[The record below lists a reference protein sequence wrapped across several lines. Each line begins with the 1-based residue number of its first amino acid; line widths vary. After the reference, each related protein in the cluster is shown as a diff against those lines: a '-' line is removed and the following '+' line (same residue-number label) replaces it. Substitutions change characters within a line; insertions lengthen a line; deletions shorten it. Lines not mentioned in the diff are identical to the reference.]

1 MILRASAAPWQ
12 RPSRRSRF
20 GVAGKLGL
28 AVIAAVAVSQYLAG
42 YFFLWSIDV
51 SPRTASPLTV
61 ARYFY
66 YFGHRRDLYRK
77 LLVSEGLGV
86 LLVGVLA
93 LAVLLP
99 KPRALHG
106 SARFATMRE
115 VARAGLFAR
124 HGIFLGKLGRRYLIL
139 GGQQGAIVSA
149 PPRSDKGTAIVIPNC
164 LSWEGSLI
172 CQDIKLENWHLTAGF
187 RRRMGQPCFL
197 INPLSPTGDTART
210 NPLSYIPKDPNL
222 RISGIQRIGATLFPE
237 VPGTDPF
244 WTAGGRGMFL
254 GMTLY
259 VLETPSLPP
268 TLGEVL
274 RQGMASDAEGFSAH
288 WKRVIGGRQSGKS
301 PLSSQCV
308 RAISDIM
315 DLAPVTASSIR
326 KTFTSRLDLFANP
339 LIDAATS
346 GNDFD
351 WRDLRKTP
359 ISIYL
364 GIQPG
369 DLHLLRPLLNLFLEQ
384 AISLQTEELPE
395 HNPALKHQV
404 LMLLDEM
411 TAPGRIPILAQAI
424 SYLPGYNVRLLLVI
438 QALSQLREVYGPN
451 AADTMIKSLAVRV
464 LYAPKDYAE
473 ANEISQEL
481 GTTTVRAKSHSKPR
495 FGLGTGKGQR
505 QGSISLSDQKRPL
518 LLPQEVKEIGRD
530 RELLLF
536 EGLRPVLARK
546 NRYYEDPRLKKRLFP
561 PPKRAAPARPAVD
574 AVPPEP
580 TESGRSDT
588 ASVIAAGSAEAP
600 PPRTR
605 AADTHDLEHIEELT
619 LEDFAIDTSQIV
631 IPPKRD
637 GERFTEEELDTAV
650 HTFLDAL
657 KER

>member
-1 MILRASAAPWQ
+1 MTLRANAAPWLKPA
-12 RPSRRSRF
+12 RHARV
-20 GVAGKLGL
+20 GVAGKLAL
-28 AVIAAVAVSQYLAG
+28 VVLVAVVGTQYLAG
-42 YFFLWSIDV
+42 YLFLWSIDAN
-51 SPRTASPLTV
+51 PKDASPVTI
-61 ARYFY
+61 ARYFH
-66 YFGHRRDLYRK
+66 YFGDRRDIEHKILICEI
-77 LLVSEGLGV
+77 LSVLFVGAIGV
-86 LLVGVLA
+86 MA
-93 LAVLLP
+93 LLP
-99 KPRALHG
+99 KRRALHG
-106 SARFATMRE
+106 SARFATRRE

-164 LSWEGSLI
+164 LSWQGSLI

-187 RRRMGQPCFL
+187 RQRMGQPCYL
-197 INPLSPTGDTART
+197 VNPLSPTGDTARS
-210 NPLSYIPKDPNL
+210 NPLSYVSKDPNL

-254 GMTLY
+254 GMSLY

-274 RQGMASDAEGFSAH
+274 RQGMASDGEGFGAH
-288 WKRVIGGRQSGKS
+288 WKRVIGGRQSGKF

-346 GNDFD
+346 ANDFD
-351 WRDLRKTP
+351 WRNLRKCP
-359 ISIYL
+359 MSIYL

-369 DLHLLRPLLNLFLEQ
+369 DLQLLRPLQNLYLEQ
-384 AISLQTEELPE
+384 AIACQTEELPD

-438 QALSQLREVYGPN
+438 QALSQLREVYGAN
-451 AADTMIKSLAVRV
+451 AADTMMKSLAARV

-481 GTTTVRAKSHSKPR
+481 GMTTVRARSHSTPR
-495 FGLGTGKGQR
+495 LGLGSGKGQR
-505 QGSISLSDQKRPL
+505 HGSVSVSDQKRAL
-518 LLPQEVKEIGRD
+518 LLPQEVKELGRE

-536 EGLRPVLARK
+536 EGLRPVLACK
-546 NRYYEDPRLKKRLFP
+546 NRYYEDRRLKKRLYP
-561 PPKRAAPARPAVD
+561 PPTSAAP
-574 AVPPEP
+574 
-580 TESGRSDT
+580 GRT
-588 ASVIAAGSAEAP
+588 RGCAPEAP
-600 PPRTR
+600 APAGLIPGAEPLGEASLPKTR
-605 AADTHDLEHIEELT
+605 APTAEDIERIHELT
-619 LEDFAIDTSQIV
+619 TQDFDVDFDQVVLPKKAEDEPLT
-631 IPPKRD
+631 
-637 GERFTEEELDTAV
+637 TEELDRAV
-650 HTFLDAL
+650 QSFIAAFPQ
-657 KER
+657 R

>member
-1 MILRASAAPWQ
+1 MTLRASAAPWQ
-12 RPSRRSRF
+12 RPSRRSRL
-20 GVAGKLGL
+20 GAAAKAGM
-28 AVIAAVAVSQYLAG
+28 AVITAGVVAQYLAG
-42 YFFLWSIDV
+42 YFFLWSVDAN
-51 SPRTASPLTV
+51 PRSATPLTV

-66 YFGHRRDLYRK
+66 YFGSRSDVYRK
-77 LLVSEGLGV
+77 LLIAEGLGV
-86 LLVGVLA
+86 ALVGA
-93 LAVLLP
+93 LASIVLLP
-99 KPRALHG
+99 TPRALHG
-106 SARFATMRE
+106 SARFATARE
-115 VARAGLFAR
+115 VARAGLFAK
-124 HGIFLGKLGRRYLIL
+124 HGIFLGRLGRRYLIL

-149 PPRSDKGTAIVIPNC
+149 PPRADKGTAIVIPNC

-187 RRRMGQPCFL
+187 RKRMGQPCYL
-197 INPLSPTGDTART
+197 VNPLEPTGNTART
-210 NPLSYIPKDPNL
+210 NPLSYVPKEPNL

-254 GMTLY
+254 GMSLY

-268 TLGEVL
+268 TLGETL

-288 WKRVIGGRQSGKS
+288 WKRIIAGRQGSKF
-301 PLSSQCV
+301 PLSPQCV
-308 RAISDIM
+308 RAISDII

-346 GNDFD
+346 ANDFD
-351 WRDLRKTP
+351 WRDLRKRP

-438 QALSQLREVYGPN
+438 QALSQLREVYGAN
-451 AADTMIKSLAVRV
+451 AADTMMKSLAARV

-481 GTTTVRAKSHSKPR
+481 GTTTVKVKSHSKPQ
-495 FGLGTGKGQR
+495 FGFSPGKGQR
-505 QGSISLSDQKRPL
+505 QGSVSLSDQKRPL
-518 LLPQEVKEIGRD
+518 LLPQEVKELGRD

-536 EGLRPVLARK
+536 EGLRPVLAHK
-546 NRYYEDPRLKKRLFP
+546 NRYYEDSRLKKRLFP
-561 PPKRAAPARPAVD
+561 APKRAAPARRAVD
-574 AVPPEP
+574 AVPDEAGAATNPEIP
-580 TESGRSDT
+580 
-588 ASVIAAGSAEAP
+588 SVAHDGLSETP
-600 PPRTR
+600 VVTTR
-605 AADTHDLEHIEELT
+605 AATAHDIEHIDELT
-619 LEDFAIDTSQIV
+619 LDDFAIDTNQIV
-631 IPPKRD
+631 IPLKPD
-637 GERFTEEELDTAV
+637 GERFTETELDTAV
-650 HTFLDAL
+650 HTFLNAL

>member
-1 MILRASAAPWQ
+1 M
-12 RPSRRSRF
+12 
-20 GVAGKLGL
+20 
-28 AVIAAVAVSQYLAG
+28 AVIAAGVVAQYLAG
-42 YFFLWSIDV
+42 YFFLWSVDAN
-51 SPRTASPLTV
+51 PRSATPLTV
-61 ARYFY
+61 ARYFH
-66 YFGHRRDLYRK
+66 YFGSRNEVYRK
-77 LLVSEGLGV
+77 LLIAEGLGL
-86 LLVGVLA
+86 LLVG
-93 LAVLLP
+93 AVAVIVFLP
-99 KPRALHG
+99 SPRALHG
-106 SARFATMRE
+106 SARFATSRE
-115 VARAGLFAR
+115 VARAGLFAK
-124 HGIFLGKLGRRYLIL
+124 HGIFLGRFGRRYLIL

-187 RRRMGQPCFL
+187 RKRMGQPCYL
-197 INPLSPTGDTART
+197 VNPLEPTGNTART
-210 NPLSYIPKDPNL
+210 NPLSYVPKDPNL

-237 VPGTDPF
+237 IPGTDPF

-254 GMTLY
+254 GMSLY

-268 TLGEVL
+268 TLGETL

-288 WKRVIGGRQSGKS
+288 WKRIIAGRQSGKV

-346 GNDFD
+346 ANDFD
-351 WRDLRKTP
+351 WRDLRKRP
-359 ISIYL
+359 MSIYL

-395 HNPALKHQV
+395 HNPALKFQV

-438 QALSQLREVYGPN
+438 QALSQLREVYGAN
-451 AADTMIKSLAVRV
+451 AADTMMKSLAARV

-481 GTTTVRAKSHSKPR
+481 GTMTVKVKSHSKPR
-495 FGLGTGKGQR
+495 FSLTSGKGQR
-505 QGSISLSDQKRPL
+505 QGSVSLSDQKRPL
-518 LLPQEVKEIGRD
+518 LLPQEVKELGRD

-536 EGLRPVLARK
+536 EGLRPVLAHK
-546 NRYYEDPRLKKRLFP
+546 NRYYEDSRLKKRLFP
-561 PPKRAAPARPAVD
+561 PPKRAAPARRAADAILDEAVTAMD
-574 AVPPEP
+574 SGVP
-580 TESGRSDT
+580 
-588 ASVIAAGSAEAP
+588 SVAP
-600 PPRTR
+600 DGLSETPMVKTR
-605 AADTHDLEHIEELT
+605 AATANDIEHIEELT
-619 LEDFAIDTSQIV
+619 LEDFAFDTSQIV
-631 IPPKRD
+631 VPQKSD
-637 GERFTEEELDTAV
+637 GERFTEAELDTAV

>member
-1 MILRASAAPWQ
+1 MTLRASAAPWQ
-12 RPSRRSRF
+12 RPFKRSR
-20 GVAGKLGL
+20 LGL
-28 AVIAAVAVSQYLAG
+28 AAKVGMAVIAAVVVAQYLAG
-42 YFFLWSIDV
+42 YFFLWSIDAN
-51 SPRTASPLTV
+51 PKEATPLTA
-61 ARYFY
+61 ARYFH
-66 YFGHRRDLYRK
+66 YFRSRSDVYRK
-77 LLVSEGLGV
+77 LLIAEGLGV
-86 LLVGVLA
+86 VLVGAVLII
-93 LAVLLP
+93 VLLP
-99 KPRALHG
+99 RPRALHG
-106 SARFATMRE
+106 SARFATARE
-115 VARAGLFAR
+115 VARAGLFAKQ
-124 HGIFLGKLGRRYLIL
+124 GIFLGRLGRRYLIL

-149 PPRSDKGTAIVIPNC
+149 PPRADKGTAIVIPNC

-187 RRRMGQPCFL
+187 RKKMGQPCYL
-197 INPLSPTGDTART
+197 VNPLEPTGNTART
-210 NPLSYIPKDPNL
+210 NPLSYVPKDPNL

-237 VPGTDPF
+237 IPGTDPF

-254 GMTLY
+254 GMSLY

-268 TLGEVL
+268 TLGETL

-288 WKRVIGGRQSGKS
+288 WKRIITGRQSGKF

-346 GNDFD
+346 ANDFD
-351 WRDLRKTP
+351 WRDLRKRP
-359 ISIYL
+359 MSIYL

-404 LMLLDEM
+404 LMLIDEM

-438 QALSQLREVYGPN
+438 QALSQLREVYGAN
-451 AADTMIKSLAVRV
+451 AADTMMKSLAARV

-481 GTTTVRAKSHSKPR
+481 GATTVRVKSHSRPR
-495 FGLGTGKGQR
+495 FGFTSGKGQR
-505 QGSISLSDQKRPL
+505 QGSVSLSDQKRAL
-518 LLPQEVKEIGRD
+518 LLPQEVKELGRD

-536 EGLRPVLARK
+536 EGLRPVLAHK
-546 NRYYEDPRLKKRLFP
+546 NRYYEDARLKKRLLP
-561 PPKRAAPARPAVD
+561 PPTRAAPARAPADAGPEIAVNDSTDALSVSVD
-574 AVPPEP
+574 GF
-580 TESGRSDT
+580 TET
-588 ASVIAAGSAEAP
+588 PVV
-600 PPRTR
+600 RTR
-605 AADTHDLEHIEELT
+605 AATAHDIEHIDELT
-619 LEDFAIDTSQIV
+619 LEDFAIDTSEIV
-631 IPPKRD
+631 VPQKSD
-637 GERFTEEELDTAV
+637 GERFTEAELDTAV
-650 HTFLDAL
+650 HTFLNAL